1 LIALGIAIAFLVS
14 SPSALASQRHG
25 EAVALQRTAT
35 ASPPAPAPA
44 GTGAGAQP
52 RPSLFSWAVTPTIA
66 PSPADEDAIVA
77 AIHSSPFL
85 SQVSPA
91 DYTVAGVALARSD
104 PNWGRA
110 GIRPVTG
117 GLDPADAV
125 VHRTA
130 TGWTL
135 AELGTY
141 EVGCDLA
148 TAQVRTELGFQCP
161 PPGAA
166 G

>member
-44 GTGAGAQP
+44 GTGAQP

-91 DYTVAGVALARSD
+91 DYTVVGVALARSD
-104 PNWGRA
+104 PSWGRA